1 MTDHS
6 PTRLLQ
12 IGRPS
17 GEKIRL
23 LLDPEREGTHVQYA
37 TLSHC
42 WGDSHVLKL
51 TSKSLKH
58 LQEGIAISELG
69 QTFQDAIFTAESLGI
84 QFIWIDSL
92 CILQDSRQD
101 WQREAH
107 LMSDIYRFST
117 LNIAASCAADSEA
130 GCFPD
135 RSKSTIEPCT
145 VHSAWVDCHN
155 YIYRLHYSS
164 FWQDAFRDMPLMKR
178 GWVVQELLL
187 APRVLYLAG
196 TQLFWE
202 CYEARACET
211 YPAGL
216 PPDLLPSFTA
226 REAVGGLLNSPG
238 CRSDCVK
245 GGSGNNPKYDLWKL
259 WKYIVEV
266 YSAKQLTYASDKL
279 VAISGIVKLME
290 QIFGDQ
296 YCAGLWRKNLAK
308 QLFWASACP
317 EQWLRPR
324 PKPYR
329 APSWSW
335 ASLDGPIA
343 QSFYDGSF
351 YTEVETL
358 IDITEC
364 KVESNAGDNTSSV
377 TGGTLRLSGWLASMQ
392 IRPES
397 QGKWSVFFN
406 GSWWRQVIDIN
417 LDCKPPSLQFHCLL
431 LSVHTHHLPL
441 WNAPCLLLSPT
452 GDVKGQ
458 FKRFGTLHF
467 SAGDLGILDWTK
479 FREVKNESWLEYE
492 GRTRNDEYEISII

>member
-1 MTDHS
+1 
-6 PTRLLQ
+6 
-12 IGRPS
+12 
-17 GEKIRL
+17 
-23 LLDPEREGTHVQYA
+23 
-37 TLSHC
+37 
-42 WGDSHVLKL
+42 
-51 TSKSLKH
+51 
-58 LQEGIAISELG
+58 
-69 QTFQDAIFTAESLGI
+69 
-84 QFIWIDSL
+84 
-92 CILQDSRQD
+92 
-101 WQREAH
+101 
-107 LMSDIYRFST
+107 MSDVYRFST
-117 LNIAASCAADSEA
+117 LNIAAGCAADSEA
-130 GCFPD
+130 GCFPE
-135 RSKSTIEPCT
+135 RINSMIEPFT
-145 VHSAWVDCHN
+145 VQSAWVDCHN
-155 YIYRLHYSS
+155 YSYRLGHIF
-164 FWQDAFRDMPLMKR
+164 FWENNFRDMPLMKR
-178 GWVVQELLL
+178 AWVVQEILL
-187 APRVLYLAG
+187 APRVLYLGG

-216 PPDLLPSFTA
+216 PWNLRRSFTA
-226 REAVGGLLNSPG
+226 REAVRDLLNNPG
-238 CRSDCVK
+238 CRSDGVE
-245 GGSGNNPKYDLWKL
+245 GELGTNPKKNLWTL

-266 YSAKQLTYASDKL
+266 YSTKQLTYASDKL

-290 QIFGDQ
+290 QTFDDQ
-296 YCAGLWRKNLAK
+296 YCAGLWRKNLAM
-308 QLFWASACP
+308 QLFWVSVCP
-317 EQWLRPR
+317 EQRLRPR

-358 IDITEC
+358 INITEC
-364 KVESNAGDNTSSV
+364 KIESNAGDNTSSV

-392 IRPES
+392 IRLES
-397 QGKWSVFFN
+397 QGEWSVFFN

-431 LSVHTHHLPL
+431 LSVHNHHLPL

-492 GRTRNDEYEISII
+492 GRTRNDQY

>member
-1 MTDHS
+1 MESHSTCHRSRLTDHS

-17 GEKIRL
+17 REKIRL

-58 LQEGIAISELG
+58 LQGGIAISELG

-107 LMSDIYRFST
+107 LMSDVYRFST
-117 LNIAASCAADSEA
+117 LNIAASCAPDSEA

-135 RSKSTIEPCT
+135 RSNSTIEPCT

-155 YIYRLHYSS
+155 YIYRLHYTS

-187 APRVLYLAG
+187 APRVLYLGG

-245 GGSGNNPKYDLWKL
+245 GGLGKYDLWKL

-296 YCAGLWRKNLAK
+296 
-308 QLFWASACP
+308 
-317 EQWLRPR
+317 
-324 PKPYR
+324 
-329 APSWSW
+329 
-335 ASLDGPIA
+335 
-343 QSFYDGSF
+343 
-351 YTEVETL
+351 
-358 IDITEC
+358 
-364 KVESNAGDNTSSV
+364 
-377 TGGTLRLSGWLASMQ
+377 
-392 IRPES
+392 
-397 QGKWSVFFN
+397 
-406 GSWWRQVIDIN
+406 
-417 LDCKPPSLQFHCLL
+417 FHCLPLFVDTHL
-431 LSVHTHHLPL
+431 LPYWIAS
-441 WNAPCLLLSPT
+441 CLLLGPT
-452 GDVKGQ
+452 GNVKGQ
-458 FKRFGTLHF
+458 FERLGTLYF
-467 SAGDLGILDWTK
+467 STGGLGMTDWTK
-479 FREVKNESWLEYE
+479 LRGVENESWLEYE
-492 GRTRNDEYEISII
+492 GRSRNDQYEISII